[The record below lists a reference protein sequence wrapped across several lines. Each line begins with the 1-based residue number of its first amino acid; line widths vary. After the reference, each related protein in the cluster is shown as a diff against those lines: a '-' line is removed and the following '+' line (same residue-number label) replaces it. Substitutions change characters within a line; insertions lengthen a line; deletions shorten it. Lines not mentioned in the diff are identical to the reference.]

1 MIASAYVIG
10 VSVAVVL
17 LIVAAM
23 VAMMISYRPDNSDCR
38 SRKVWFWVI
47 SALAPVLTFIIAF
60 FFVYKGIKVPSKQA
74 AYMTAMCISSGVS
87 FVLYVI
93 LGFILAKVNNHGKI
107 GNWF

>member
-17 LIVAAM
+17 LIIAVS
-23 VAMMISYRPDNSDCR
+23 VAMMISFRPDNSDCH
-38 SRKVWFWVI
+38 SRKIWFWVI
-47 SALAPVLTFIIAF
+47 SALVPVLTFSVAF

-74 AYMTAMCISSGVS
+74 AYMTAMCISAGVS

-93 LGFILAKVNNHGKI
+93 LGFILAKANNHGKI